1 MDSVLHINMGKM
13 FGERL
18 GVFQNSSFFNCSSL
32 YYMHVCIY
40 INLSKESACRP
51 CVVYLKSKVCVVEVS
66 IIDNSGVEHL
76 EKDFSNKIIIQV

>member
-13 FGERL
+13 FGEWL
-18 GVFQNSSFFNCSSL
+18 GVFQNSSFLTAPVHIICM
-32 YYMHVCIY
+32 YAY
-40 INLSKESACRP
+40 ISTYQKSACRP